1 MTKAN
6 AQMKL
11 EMLVDFAVK
20 ATTLREVDW
29 VARQMRLY
37 GERGTDALIAGITD
51 ATAGTRAVLRLLSV
65 LGSMHV
71 VDTPKVAAA
80 LERLLLTRPETQVH
94 KAILPSII
102 VHGQQ
107 GREDAALA
115 VQAFKNRSEA
125 TAALVM
131 EAYQILEKAK

>member
-1 MTKAN
+1 MTKAS
-6 AQMKL
+6 AQMKI

-29 VARQMRLY
+29 VGRQMAFY

-80 LERLLLTRPETQVH
+80 H
-94 KAILPSII
+94 AS
-102 VHGQQ
+102 GNA
-107 GREDAALA
+107 GA
-115 VQAFKNRSEA
+115 
-125 TAALVM
+125 
-131 EAYQILEKAK
+131 

>member
-1 MTKAN
+1 MTKAST
-6 AQMKL
+6 QMKI

-29 VARQMRLY
+29 VARQMAFY
-37 GERGTDALIAGITD
+37 GERGIDALIAGITD
-51 ATAGTRAVLRLLSV
+51 ATAGTRAVLRMLSV

-80 LERLLLTRPETQVH
+80 LERLLLTSSETQVH